1 MCICVDVYK
10 IYEWKDF
17 QRIFE
22 ALSASKQKKNNI
34 LIEKYKDMLGNPDFD
49 QANYSRTAICIY
61 KIGQDC
67 IRLMKWLVYYD
78 RSIYES
84 INYYDMMGSILK
96 SLKEIS

>member
-1 MCICVDVYK
+1 MYEKYTNGK
-10 IYEWKDF
+10 IFKEYLKLYPR
-17 QRIFE
+17 QNR
-22 ALSASKQKKNNI
+22 KKNNI

-84 INYYDMMGSILK
+84 INYYDMMGSILT